1 MKEHG
6 HDLKEF
12 PAKAHAA
19 LLTKQFHWWEGN
31 DNAVTCGTL
40 RGAAPSEQEASQ
52 ESWCHDRF
60 QRPKKIM
67 ARAGA
72 AANLLKMKGNS
83 CQANLMDMQKS
94 DKLKAE
100 EVGVLA
106 VKQDER

>member
-1 MKEHG
+1 M
-6 HDLKEF
+6 
-12 PAKAHAA
+12 
-19 LLTKQFHWWEGN
+19 
-31 DNAVTCGTL
+31 
-40 RGAAPSEQEASQ
+40 
-52 ESWCHDRF
+52 
-60 QRPKKIM
+60 M

-106 VKQDER
+106 V